1 MRFLIIDVFNKD
13 VTALDDIDH
22 AVASNTDNIAKINEQ
37 VEEIYKNL
45 EDGWSLS
52 KVSPLQNKR
61 RS

>member
-52 KVSPLQNKR
+52 KVSPLQNKM